1 MSARDHD
8 TAPGNRGDA
17 PAKGIEAAG
26 RATGTTRREM
36 VAALAKAAIVP
47 AVIAGVAAN
56 ADPAC
61 AR

>member
-17 PAKGIEAAG
+17 PAKGIEAG